1 MKNFKLFG
9 LMLLAGTL
17 IFSSCKKDEET
28 TTAAPAITFSNGNDA
43 LVFDGT
49 NAIDVNVDATA
60 EAKVDEFKLV
70 KVINDTNGSSET
82 PISVDYDFEGETSG
96 SYRFQRT
103 TSEIAIDLANSTDD
117 PKKVEYKFSL
127 TDKDGAVKNAIYT
140 VTMAAASGN
149 PIHTYSATLMGAQDN
164 ANTGSF
170 FASTNGN
177 VYLTAD
183 ANNNS
188 SLIDIIYYY
197 GSSNEATLCA
207 PNDVTVNGGTGNLSL
222 ATGLTTQNA
231 TTFTTTTVSAST
243 FNAMSDDTGFDA
255 ITSFPETKMVTLAT
269 DNVIAFKTAAGKI
282 GLIKVSSITTGNT
295 GSMTIDVK
303 IQE

>member
-28 TTAAPAITFSNGNDA
+28 TTAVPTIAFSNGNDA
-43 LVFDGT
+43 LVYDGT
-49 NAIDVNVDATA
+49 NAIDVTIDVTA
-60 EAKVDEFKLV
+60 EAKVKDFTLV
-70 KVINDTNGSSET
+70 KIVNDANGSTET
-82 PISVDYDFEGETSG
+82 PITINYDFDGDASG
-96 SYRFQRT
+96 SYRFQR
-103 TSEIAIDLANSTDD
+103 SSAEIGIDISTSTDD

-127 TDKDGAVKNAIYT
+127 TDKDGTVKNSIYT
-140 VTMAAASGN
+140 VTMAVASGN

-164 ANTGSF
+164 ANAGSF
-170 FASTNGN
+170 FASTNGS

-197 GSSNEATLCA
+197 GSTNEATLCA
-207 PNDVTVNGGTGNLSL
+207 PNDVTVNGGSGNLSL

-231 TTFTTTTVSAST
+231 TTFATTTITAT
-243 FNAMSDDTGFDA
+243 QFDAMTDDMGFDA
-255 ITSFPETKMVTLAT
+255 ITAFPETKLTTLTA
-269 DNVIAFKTAAGKI
+269 DKVIAFKTAAGKI
-282 GLIKVSSITTGNT
+282 GLLKVSTITTGTN
-295 GSMTIDVK
+295 GSMEVDVK
-303 IQE
+303 VQQ